1 MKVKELKELLKDQP
15 DDLEVILGS
24 IDLYGDEN
32 YYFKLENMDHVEL
45 FHREIHTG
53 QYIGVEYYMDT
64 DRFFDPNPQT
74 TDSKKPQIT
83 DSKKEVLLLYNKSCI
98 LLKELQP
105 NILTSE

>member
-24 IDLYGDEN
+24 IDFYYYDKN
-32 YYFKLENMDHVEL
+32 RYFKFENIDRVEL

-53 QYIGVEYYMDT
+53 QYLGVEYYMDT
-64 DRFFDPNPQT
+64 DRCVLGAQT
-74 TDSKKPQIT
+74 T

-98 LLKELQP
+98 LLKDLQP
-105 NILTSE
+105 NILISEFY